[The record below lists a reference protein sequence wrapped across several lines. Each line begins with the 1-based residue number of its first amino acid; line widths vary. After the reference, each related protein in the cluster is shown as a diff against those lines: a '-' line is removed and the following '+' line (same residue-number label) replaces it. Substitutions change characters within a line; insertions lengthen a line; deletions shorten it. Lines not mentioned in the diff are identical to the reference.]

1 MKQDSFPVSDPEMN
15 ILDKTAEFGN
25 ISPRSPLRERSS
37 LPELELNPEQLQN
50 KLKLVKRKLN
60 PQKQTRIKI
69 RPQTPK
75 TASSYSR
82 EPQC

>member
-1 MKQDSFPVSDPEMN
+1 MKQDSFPVDQSEMN
-15 ILDKTAEFGN
+15 MLDKTAEFGN
-25 ISPRSPLRERSS
+25 ICSMSPIPQRSP

-50 KLKLVKRKLN
+50 KLKLVKSKLN

-75 TASSYSR
+75 TASTYAR